1 MSLESQD
8 VAKRFPQDVAKAY
21 IDDSPICR
29 ELKEKRER
37 EERHAGRAVAVVF
50 IVSTLFAVLAE
61 LLYDV
66 MPFFDIDDTSGD
78 LQKFLVA
85 GIAVCLTWLLLYFF
99 GILFEKVTVTR
110 VESHAR
116 ARSMW
121 KLITYAA
128 WILILSVI
136 IFSVI
141 GETRDIVLYIG
152 LIGAALTFVMQQP
165 LLNIV
170 GWALISYRRVYRI
183 GDRVSVGGTKGY
195 VLDVTT
201 MYTELREFG
210 DWMRGDT
217 FTGRIVTVPN
227 SLVLSSPIF
236 NYTKDFPFIWDEI
249 VNLVTYES
257 DIEVAKKYMLES
269 TKQVVGS
276 LMEQNYERYKRKIEI
291 RDLHQLLLREPE
303 IRMELADSGVNVYVL
318 YFCPVEQRRRIKS
331 EITELIWKRFMD
343 DPSVGIAYPH
353 MHLLGEVRHT

>member
-1 MSLESQD
+1 MESQD

-50 IVSTLFAVLAE
+50 IVSALFAVLAE

-66 MPFFDIDDTSGD
+66 MPFFDIDDTTGD

-85 GIAVCLTWLLLYFF
+85 GIAVCLTWLLLYFL

>member
-1 MSLESQD
+1 MLI
-8 VAKRFPQDVAKAY
+8 A
-21 IDDSPICR
+21 
-29 ELKEKRER
+29 LL
-37 EERHAGRAVAVVF
+37 
-50 IVSTLFAVLAE
+50 LFVILTE

-66 MPFFDIDDTSGD
+66 FPFLEIEDPSGD
-78 LQKFLVA
+78 LEKLLVA
-85 GIAVCLTWLLLYFF
+85 VLAICITWLFLYFL
-99 GILFEKVTVTR
+99 GNIFEKVTVTR

-116 ARSMW
+116 VRSMW
-121 KLITYAA
+121 KLITYAV

-136 IFSVI
+136 IFDMI
-141 GETRDIVLYIG
+141 GETSNIVLYIG

-183 GDRVSVGGTKGY
+183 GDRVSIGGAKGY

-236 NYTKDFPFIWDEI
+236 NYTKDFPFVWDEI
-249 VNLVTYES
+249 ANLVTYES
-257 DIEVAKKYMLES
+257 DIEVAKKYMIES
-269 TKQVVGS
+269 AKAVVGS

-291 RDLHQLLLREPE
+291 RDLHQLLLKEPE
-303 IRMELADSGVNVYVL
+303 LRMELADSGVNIFVL
-318 YFCPVEQRRRIKS
+318 YFCPVELRRKIKS
-331 EITELIWKRFMD
+331 DITELIWRKFMAD
-343 DPSVGIAYPH
+343 SNVGIAYPH
-353 MHLLGEVRHT
+353 MHLLGEVRHS

>member
-1 MSLESQD
+1 MT
-8 VAKRFPQDVAKAY
+8 
-21 IDDSPICR
+21 
-29 ELKEKRER
+29 EKRES
-37 EERHAGRAVAVVF
+37 EERHAGRAVAVLF
-50 IVSTLFAVLAE
+50 IAALLFVVLAE
-61 LLYDV
+61 ALYDIF
-66 MPFFDIDDTSGD
+66 PFIDISDTTGD
-78 LQKFLVA
+78 LQKLLVA
-85 GIAVCLTWLLLYFF
+85 SIAICLTWLLMYFL
-99 GILFEKVTVTR
+99 GSLFERVTVTR

-116 ARSMW
+116 VRSMW
-121 KLITYAA
+121 KLITYGV
-128 WILILSVI
+128 WILVLSVI
-136 IFSVI
+136 IFSLI
-141 GETRDIVLYIG
+141 GETRNIVLYIG

-165 LLNIV
+165 LLNII

-227 SLVLSSPIF
+227 SMVLSSPIF
-236 NYTKDFPFIWDEI
+236 NYTKDFPFIWDEV

-257 DIEVAKKYMLES
+257 DIEVAKKYMIES
-269 TKQVVGS
+269 TKEVVGS
-276 LMEQNYERYKRKIEI
+276 LMAENYERYKRRIEI
-291 RDLHQLLLREPE
+291 RDLHQLLLKEPE

-318 YFCPVEQRRRIKS
+318 YFCPVEQRRKIKS
-331 EITELIWKRFMD
+331 EIAELIWKKFMA

>member
-66 MPFFDIDDTSGD
+66 MPFFDIDDTTGD

>member
-1 MSLESQD
+1 M
-8 VAKRFPQDVAKAY
+8 
-21 IDDSPICR
+21 R
-29 ELKEKRER
+29 ERSER
-37 EERHAGRAVAVVF
+37 EERHTSRAIAVVF
-50 IVSTLFAVLAE
+50 VLCALFIVLAE

-66 MPFFDIDDTSGD
+66 LPFLYIDDSTGD
-78 LQKFLVA
+78 IQKLLVA
-85 GIAVCLTWLLLYFF
+85 AVAICLTWLLLYFL
-99 GILFEKVTVTR
+99 GGLFEKITVTR

-121 KLITYAA
+121 KLITYAI
-128 WILILSVI
+128 WILMLSVI
-136 IFSVI
+136 VFSVI

-183 GDRVSVGGTKGY
+183 GDRVSIGGANGY

-210 DWMRGDT
+210 EWMKGDT

-257 DIEVAKKYMLES
+257 DIELAKRYMIES
-269 TKQVVGS
+269 AKQVVGS
-276 LMEQNYERYKRKIEI
+276 LMEQNYERYKRRIEI
-291 RDLHQLLLREPE
+291 RDLHQLLLKEPE
-303 IRMELADSGVNVYVL
+303 LRMELADSGVNIFIL
-318 YFCPVEQRRRIKS
+318 YFCPVEQRRKIKS
-331 EITELIWKRFMD
+331 DITELIWEKFMA
-343 DPSVGIAYPH
+343 DPNVGIAYPH
-353 MHLLGEVRHT
+353 MHLLGEVRNV

>member
-1 MSLESQD
+1 MTD
-8 VAKRFPQDVAKAY
+8 
-21 IDDSPICR
+21 
-29 ELKEKRER
+29 KRER
-37 EERHAGRAVAVVF
+37 EERHLGRAVAVLF
-50 IVSTLFAVLAE
+50 IAAALFAALAE

-66 MPFFDIDDTSGD
+66 FPFVDIEDPTGD
-78 LQKFLVA
+78 LQRLLVA
-85 GIAVCLTWLLLYFF
+85 AIAICLTWLLLYFF
-99 GILFEKVTVTR
+99 GSLFEKVTVTR

-121 KLITYAA
+121 KLITYAV
-128 WILILSVI
+128 WILVLSVI
-136 IFSVI
+136 VFSVI

-183 GDRVSVGGTKGY
+183 GDRVSIGGSRGY

-210 DWMRGDT
+210 EWMRGDT

-236 NYTKDFPFIWDEI
+236 NYTKDFPFVWDEI

-269 TKQVVGS
+269 TKKVVGS
-276 LMEQNYERYKRKIEI
+276 LMEQNYERYKRRIEI

-318 YFCPVEQRRRIKS
+318 YFCPVEQRRKIKS
-331 EITELIWKRFMD
+331 EITEMIWEKFMA

-353 MHLLGEVRHT
+353 MHLLGEVKHT

>member
-1 MSLESQD
+1 M
-8 VAKRFPQDVAKAY
+8 
-21 IDDSPICR
+21 R
-29 ELKEKRER
+29 ERSER
-37 EERHAGRAVAVVF
+37 EERHTSRAIAVVF
-50 IVSTLFAVLAE
+50 VLCALFIVLAE

-66 MPFFDIDDTSGD
+66 LPFLYIDDSTGD
-78 LQKFLVA
+78 IQKLLVA
-85 GIAVCLTWLLLYFF
+85 AVAICLTWLLLYFL
-99 GILFEKVTVTR
+99 GGLFEKITVTR

-121 KLITYAA
+121 KLITYAI
-128 WILILSVI
+128 WILMLSVI
-136 IFSVI
+136 VFSVI

-183 GDRVSVGGTKGY
+183 GDRVSIGGANGY

-210 DWMRGDT
+210 EWMKGDT

-249 VNLVTYES
+249 GSLITYES
-257 DIEVAKKYMLES
+257 DIELAKRYMIESAKK
-269 TKQVVGS
+269 VVGP
-276 LMEQNYERYKRKIEI
+276 LMEQNYERYKRRIEI
-291 RDLHQLLLREPE
+291 RDLHQLLLKEPE
-303 IRMELADSGVNVYVL
+303 LRMELADSGVNIFVL

-331 EITELIWKRFMD
+331 DITELIWEKFMA
-343 DPSVGIAYPH
+343 DPKVGIAYPH
-353 MHLLGEVRHT
+353 MHLLGEVRNV

>member
-1 MSLESQD
+1 MESQD

>member
-1 MSLESQD
+1 MT
-8 VAKRFPQDVAKAY
+8 
-21 IDDSPICR
+21 
-29 ELKEKRER
+29 EKRER
-37 EERHAGRAVAVVF
+37 AERHVGRVAAVMLIALL
-50 IVSTLFAVLAE
+50 LFVILTE

-66 MPFFDIDDTSGD
+66 FPFLEIEDPSGD
-78 LQKFLVA
+78 LEKLLVA
-85 GIAVCLTWLLLYFF
+85 VVAICITWLFLYFL
-99 GILFEKVTVTR
+99 GNIFEKVTVTR

-116 ARSMW
+116 VRSMW
-121 KLITYAA
+121 KLITYAV

-136 IFSVI
+136 IFDMI
-141 GETRDIVLYIG
+141 GETSNIVLYIG

-183 GDRVSVGGTKGY
+183 GDRVSIGGAKGY

-236 NYTKDFPFIWDEI
+236 NYTKDFPFVWDEI
-249 VNLVTYES
+249 ANLVTYES
-257 DIEVAKKYMLES
+257 DIEVAKKYMIES
-269 TKQVVGS
+269 AKAVVGS

-291 RDLHQLLLREPE
+291 RDLHQLLLKEPE
-303 IRMELADSGVNVYVL
+303 LRMELADSGVNIFVL
-318 YFCPVEQRRRIKS
+318 YFCPVELRRKIKS
-331 EITELIWKRFMD
+331 DITELIWRKFMA
-343 DPSVGIAYPH
+343 DPNVGIAYPH
-353 MHLLGEVRHT
+353 MHLLGEVRHS